1 MDNRA
6 PAPHMLPAPVQA
18 ARAVVPGGAYPKL
31 NMTNIRILAAALTLA
46 ALAACHK
53 DEPPLEA
60 GAPASI
66 TAHVRVLDA
75 DVLVIDGRHVRLANA
90 YAPESLLHA
99 RCWAESLASDR
110 AAGYVKTLV
119 ERGRTYAFRLTG
131 DTDDYGR
138 AYGLMT
144 IDGADLGDTL
154 YGAGLA
160 SRPSTPRFDWCGPI
174 SQKAQGAPRISSLYN
189 LAG

>member
-1 MDNRA
+1 MI
-6 PAPHMLPAPVQA
+6 
-18 ARAVVPGGAYPKL
+18 K
-31 NMTNIRILAAALTLA
+31 TRILAAALALA
-46 ALAACHK
+46 ALAACQK
-53 DEPPLEA
+53 AEPPLKAE
-60 GAPASI
+60 APASI
-66 TAHVRVLDA
+66 ADHVRVLDA
-75 DVLVIDGRHVRLANA
+75 DVMVVDGKHVRLANA

-110 AAGYVKTLV
+110 AAGYVKDLV
-119 ERGRTYAFRLTG
+119 QRARTYAFKPTG

-154 YGAGLA
+154 YDAGLA

-174 SQKAQGAPRISSLYN
+174 SQKAQGAPKISSLYN